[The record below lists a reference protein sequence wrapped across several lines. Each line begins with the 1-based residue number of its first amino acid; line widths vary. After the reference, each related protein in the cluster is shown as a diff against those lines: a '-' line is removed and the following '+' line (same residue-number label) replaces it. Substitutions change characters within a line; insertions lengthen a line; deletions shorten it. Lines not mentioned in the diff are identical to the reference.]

1 MGTLNLIKTK
11 KICSAKDPD
20 KAMRRHLADWE
31 KLFANHIANKG
42 LVLRIYDFQNSTV
55 KKKKWA
61 TWIQ

>member
-1 MGTLNLIKTK
+1 MDKLDLIKAK

-20 KAMRRHLADWE
+20 KAMKRHLTDWE

-42 LVLRIYDFQNSTV
+42 LVLSIQNFQNSTV